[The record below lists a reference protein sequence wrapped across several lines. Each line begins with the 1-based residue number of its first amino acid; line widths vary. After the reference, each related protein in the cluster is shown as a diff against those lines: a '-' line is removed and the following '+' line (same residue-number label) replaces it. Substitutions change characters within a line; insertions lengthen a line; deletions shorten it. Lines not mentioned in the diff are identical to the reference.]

1 MITTVYSAINA
12 EREPREGSVG
22 SQLARFMSN
31 RGFVVPDGA
40 LPGPLTKFKPE
51 LIAQDVSSKNPASV
65 RGSAS
70 ETDRS

>member
-12 EREPREGSVG
+12 DREPREGSMG

-51 LIAQDVSSKNPASV
+51 LLARETSPKASTSV
-65 RGSAS
+65 RGTAAES
-70 ETDRS
+70 DRS